1 MNTKLKK
8 EDDNENTIPSESM
21 SPVEIK
27 TLINNKTKRH
37 LLTKSVSEEEP
48 SESYVQVL
56 HVIIKQK
63 NEIAEK
69 YKLENDKL
77 HKLLLKQQM
86 LLNKLNQDNMR
97 LGIDHNELKM
107 QIKYQKFS
115 IIDNNKTDEYIKE
128 EYCFNILN

>member
-69 YKLENDKL
+69 YKLV
-77 HKLLLKQQM
+77 LKQQM